1 METVQWQ
8 QLLADF
14 VAAATVAPATP
25 ADTGYEVAVQTDI
38 SMVDD
43 LLLHLQLQALHA
55 INRASHICGWRT
67 LLVLRVPPRSVS
79 LGRRAIVRFWWRIW
93 NGCACKAMYSQ
104 GVRPLLC
111 NAPKTAN
118 GYVWMQMIAWLD
130 HYRSFLGP
138 LRRLASVVGLLPF
151 WWRLCLPKPVLRSQ
165 LLCNALG
172 AILRGRA
179 GALLPEMQG
188 KGTRQAGGKVG
199 FG

>member
-14 VAAATVAPATP
+14 EAAATVAPATP
-25 ADTGYEVAVQTDI
+25 ADTGHEVAVQTDI

-79 LGRRAIVRFWWRIW
+79 LGRRAIVRFWWRI
-93 NGCACKAMYSQ
+93 SQ

-138 LRRLASVVGLLPF
+138 LHRLASVVGLLPLLL